1 MVFRESKMIGGCISM
16 KTFKKMKDLE
26 VYDETSTQSFD
37 GCSTLDESEGR
48 TEVSQTSEERREIM
62 ERSIFGGSCSQLS
75 NGSVSSTEIELP
87 VNATDEILLEKM
99 KIQFKAAAYLTEQRQ
114 SVMEAKLVKSDDQ
127 RYEEIK
133 KQAEKQINELE
144 MEVKALKKIIA
155 LPEKPLLDICRK
167 VMNKQPNS

>member
-62 ERSIFGGSCSQLS
+62 ERSIFGGALSEDSSCSQLS
-75 NGSVSSTEIELP
+75 NGTVSSTDIELP
-87 VNATDEILLEKM
+87 VNATDEMNGFMI
-99 KIQFKAAAYLTEQRQ
+99 
-114 SVMEAKLVKSDDQ
+114 SV
-127 RYEEIK
+127 
-133 KQAEKQINELE
+133 N
-144 MEVKALKKIIA
+144 
-155 LPEKPLLDICRK
+155 P
-167 VMNKQPNS
+167 